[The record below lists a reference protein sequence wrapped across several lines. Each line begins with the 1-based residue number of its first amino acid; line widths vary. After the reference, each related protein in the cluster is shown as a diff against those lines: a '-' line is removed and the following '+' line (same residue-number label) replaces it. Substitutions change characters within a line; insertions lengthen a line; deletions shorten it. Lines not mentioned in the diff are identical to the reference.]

1 MKKEIKINKK
11 RGKLFNLLQKL
22 GKSFMLPIAML
33 PIAGLLLGIGSSFSN
48 PTTIASLGLQNVI
61 YPGTIPYS
69 IFSIMNGV
77 GSAIFDNLPL
87 IFAIGVA
94 IGMANKEKETAALAS
109 ALSYLVM
116 NITINKVLVIRGI
129 VDTNGNIIADVAS
142 GMITSCLGITTLQ
155 VGVFGGIVTG
165 IVVSALHNKYC
176 DIKLPDFL
184 AFFGGNRFV
193 PIISVFTFIF
203 IGFIF
208 SLIWPTVQNGI
219 VYLGSLVASG
229 GFVGAFLFS
238 TIKRLLLPFGLH
250 HVFYLPFW
258 QTALGGST
266 TVAGIEYVG
275 AQNILFAQLADAGT
289 VHLSK
294 SAAMYFTGDYPI
306 MMFGLPAACI
316 AIYRNAKPENK
327 KQTKSLMLS
336 AAFTSFA
343 TGITEPIEFPILF
356 ASPILFA
363 VNSVCYGVSNLLL
376 YLFNVTIGTTFSNG
390 LIDFFL
396 LGILPGNQKT
406 SWLLLIPIGIAFFAL
421 YYFLFDFA
429 IKKFDLKTPGREDY
443 NTEIKVDAI
452 DQDASDLIVSALG
465 GLENIVSY
473 DCCATRLRIE
483 VNDTY
488 LISDSE
494 LRNTGALGI
503 VKQDSGAVQVIYGPG
518 VNLVKNK
525 LDTYIQSG
533 GNGTILI
540 RSPLVGKYVSIE
552 ECPDLAFASKV
563 LGEGIAVEPDDPYVY
578 APSDGKVIFTYST
591 KHAITFMCDNGISI
605 LIHIGMDT
613 AELKGKGIEALVEQG
628 ENVKLGTKL
637 IKMDLNYLRNNAK
650 SLVSPVIISNL
661 SSNREIEI
669 VADKHIEYNES
680 VIRINRK

>member
-1 MKKEIKINKK
+1 MEVKLNKK
-11 RGKLFNLLQKL
+11 RGKVFNLLQKL

-48 PTTIASLGLQNVI
+48 PSTIQSLGLQNVL
-61 YPGTIPYS
+61 YPGATLYS

-77 GSAIFDNLPL
+77 GSAIFDNLSL

-109 ALSYLVM
+109 ALSYIVM
-116 NITINKVLVIRGI
+116 NITINKVLIIRGLI
-129 VDTNGNIIADVAS
+129 DANGNVVKDVAN
-142 GMITSCLGITTLQ
+142 GMITSVLGIPTLQ
-155 VGVFGGIVTG
+155 IGVFGGIVTG
-165 IVVSALHNKYC
+165 IVVSILHNKYC
-176 DIKLPDFL
+176 NIKLPDFL

-193 PIISVFTFIF
+193 PIVSVFSFII

-208 SLIWPTVQNGI
+208 SLVWPTVQNGI
-219 VYLGSLVASG
+219 VYLGNFVASKSV
-229 GFVGAFLFS
+229 VGAFLFS

-258 QTALGGST
+258 QTALGGT
-266 TVAGIEYVG
+266 ATVAGVEYVG

-289 VHLSK
+289 THLSR

-316 AIYRNAKPENK
+316 AIYKNAKEENK

-336 AAFTSFA
+336 AAFTSFV

-363 VNSVCYGVSNLLL
+363 VNSICYGISNVLL
-376 YLFNVTIGTTFSNG
+376 YLFNVTIGTTFSCG
-390 LIDFFL
+390 LIDLFL

-406 SWLLLIPIGIAFFAL
+406 SWLWLIPIGLLFFAI

-443 NTEIKVDAI
+443 NIEIKVNALE
-452 DQDASDLIVSALG
+452 QDASDLIVSALG
-465 GLENIVSY
+465 GLSNITTY
-473 DCCATRLRIE
+473 DCCATRLRVE
-483 VNDTY
+483 VKDTNM
-488 LISDSE
+488 ISDSE

-503 VKQDSGAVQVIYGPG
+503 MKQDLAVQVIYGPG
-518 VNLVKNK
+518 VNHVKNK
-525 LDTYIQSG
+525 LDEYISSG
-533 GNGTILI
+533 GNGNILI
-540 RSPLVGKYVSIE
+540 RSPLVGKYVPIE
-552 ECPDLAFASKV
+552 EVPDFAFASKV

-591 KHAITFMCDNGISI
+591 KHAITFMCDNGVSL

-613 AELKGKGIEALVEQG
+613 ASLKGKGIEALVEQG

-637 IKMDLNYLRNNAK
+637 IKMDINYLRENAK
-650 SLVSPVIISNL
+650 SIISPVIISNL
-661 SSNREIEI
+661 STDREIEI